1 MNFLSRFRIGPRII
15 ALAFLPIIVIG
26 VLTLNQYRHA
36 SDEQQRIAELT
47 SLMALAKE
55 AGTLM
60 NTIQDERDLANGFLA
75 RENNVVGPVGEY
87 FGSQGNDFKVDMQ
100 QQRQVVNRQIQ
111 EFKTYVNLRKSEYAS
126 MPSVLGV
133 LERLNENLA
142 AMVEVRDKI
151 DQYMIKDGK
160 IWTLM
165 IYDNTSEQFFRL
177 FESIVR
183 IASYDPELSLLSN
196 AYLALVNLGDRY
208 SVERG
213 VVARASYMNALDYN
227 IYAREKRTRQ
237 EISNLI
243 ARFNAYA
250 NDSLKDDFTR
260 QHLQSTATQQVI
272 SDWKAYRDSAAK
284 KLPFDAKTWYP
295 RSSANIQSLNRFKD
309 QLAVQIVEKADELY
323 QVATAKV
330 WQSLILFFGICI
342 AVGVVSYVI
351 IMSIIRPLKRLVR
364 QLTHVANNKDLNYQL
379 DVSGNDELSEVAKAA
394 DSLLTSFHSALA
406 GVLEVEMKMKQLT
419 SNVLQSMT
427 ISQQRA
433 ENQNRNTDGVS
444 VAMNEMTASVGEVSV
459 SAQLTSDAVQRLHD
473 MSVKSADSANTSK
486 DIMEQLTS
494 DLDSATK
501 MVESVN
507 EESNAIGAVI
517 NVIQD
522 IAEQTNLLALNAAIE
537 AARAGEQ
544 GRGFAVVADEVR
556 SLASRTQE
564 STGHIKQQIE
574 ALQTGAHTV
583 TTTMD
588 RLKGQGS
595 EAVAVVVETLGAF
608 EVLQQELDNIAQMST
623 QIATAAEQQSMTSG
637 DINRQI
643 HEIKEDSDEM
653 TTHVKSTQVASNEL
667 DQTAEVLDSY
677 VSAFQ
682 LKHAS

>member
-1 MNFLSRFRIGPRII
+1 MNFLSRFKIAPRII

-36 SDEQQRIAELT
+36 SAERERIAELT

-75 RENNVVGPVGEY
+75 RENNVVGPKGDY
-87 FGSQGNDFKVDMQ
+87 FGSQGNDFQADMQ
-100 QQRQVVNRQIQ
+100 RQRQVVNRQIQ
-111 EFKTYVNLRKSEYAS
+111 EFKTYVSLNNKAYQS
-126 MPSVLGV
+126 MPSVLAV
-133 LERLNENLA
+133 LDRLNESLA
-142 AMVEVRDKI
+142 AMVAVRDKI
-151 DQYMIKDGK
+151 DQYLILDGK
-160 IWTLM
+160 VWTLTV
-165 IYDNTSEQFFRL
+165 YDSTSERFFRL
-177 FESIVR
+177 FEAIVR
-183 IASYDPELSLLSN
+183 IASDDPELSLLTN

-213 VVARASYMNALDYN
+213 VVARASYMAELDYN
-227 IYAREKRTRQ
+227 IYAREKTTRQ

-250 NDSLKDDFTR
+250 DEALRQEFTR
-260 QHLQSTATQQVI
+260 QHLQSSAVQQVI
-272 SDWKAYRDSAAK
+272 ADWKAYRDSAGK

-295 RSSANIQSLNRFKD
+295 RASANIDSLNRFKD
-309 QLAVQIVEKADELY
+309 QLALQIVEKADQLY
-323 QVATAKV
+323 QQAAAKV
-330 WQSLILFFGICI
+330 WQSLLLFFGICV
-342 AVGVVSYVI
+342 AVGVVSYFI

-364 QLTHVANNKDLNYQL
+364 QLTHVAEHKDLNYQL
-379 DVSGNDELSEVAKAA
+379 DVAGNDELSDVAKAA

-486 DIMEQLTS
+486 DIMERLTS
-494 DLDSATK
+494 ELDSATQ

-574 ALQTGAHTV
+574 ALQNGAHTV

-623 QIATAAEQQSMTSG
+623 QIATAAEQQSVTSG

-643 HEIKEDSDEM
+643 HEIKSDSDEM

-667 DQTAEVLDSY
+667 DQTAEILDSY

-682 LKHAS
+682 LKQAS